1 MRGEQDGR
9 RRTRWGENK
18 MGGEQDGRR
27 TRWEE
32 NKMGGEQD
40 GRRTRWEEN
49 KMAVPTQS
57 DEMHNYFHT
66 KLFKHSN
73 SWK

>member
-1 MRGEQDGR
+1 
-9 RRTRWGENK
+9 

-27 TRWEE
+27 TRWEV
-32 NKMGGEQD
+32 
-40 GRRTRWEEN
+40 N

-57 DEMHNYFHT
+57 DEMHNYLHT